1 MTTPPNTPSD
11 PMALFRDAVTQWEKL
26 ANEYGGKL
34 LTRPEAAQAMQ
45 GATTAGL
52 QIQGAVQDAM
62 AKVLSAANM
71 PSKAEVE
78 TLGQRLT
85 AIEGALARIEARL
98 ASGGGAASTTAAP
111 RPTRGRKPSPPK

>member
-1 MTTPPNTPSD
+1 MTTPPNTPVD
-11 PMALFRDAVTQWEKL
+11 PMVMFRDAVNQWEKL
-26 ANEYGGKL
+26 ANEYGSKF

-45 GATTAGL
+45 SATTAGL
-52 QIQGAVQDAM
+52 QIQSAVQEAM

-85 AIEGALARIEARL
+85 AIEAALSRIEARL
-98 ASGGGAASTTAAP
+98 SEGEAPASRPAAP
-111 RPTRGRKPSPPK
+111 KPTRGRKPPPAP

>member
-1 MTTPPNTPSD
+1 ME
-11 PMALFRDAVTQWEKL
+11 MFRDAVTQWEKL
-26 ANEYGGKL
+26 ANDYGSKFM
-34 LTRPEAAQAMQ
+34 TRPETAQAMQ

-71 PSKAEVE
+71 PSKVEVE

-85 AIEGALARIEARL
+85 AIESALMRIEAQL
-98 ASGGGAASTTAAP
+98 SGSGGATTSKPATP
-111 RPTRGRKPSPPK
+111 KPTRGRKPPSPE

>member
-1 MTTPPNTPSD
+1 MTTPSNTPSD
-11 PMALFRDAVTQWEKL
+11 PMAMFRDAVTQWEKL
-26 ANEYGGKL
+26 ANDYGSKF

-45 GATTAGL
+45 GVTTAGL

-85 AIEGALARIEARL
+85 AIESALVRIEARL
-98 ASGGGAASTTAAP
+98 TGVGAASSAPAAP
-111 RPTRGRKPSPPK
+111 KPTRGRKPSPPK